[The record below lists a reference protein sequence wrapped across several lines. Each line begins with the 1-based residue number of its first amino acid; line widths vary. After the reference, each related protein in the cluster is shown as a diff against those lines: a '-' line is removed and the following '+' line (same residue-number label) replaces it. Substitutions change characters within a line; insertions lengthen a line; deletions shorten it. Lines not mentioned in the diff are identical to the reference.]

1 MLCGYY
7 LNQIKKRG
15 LYLYCVETG
24 LQGYTNFFK
33 FCEDKLGVPT
43 TTAQRL
49 ILINDRFCG
58 GTHTLPDKFYK
69 YGSSKLALMATFQ
82 NGLEGKIAPVTSVKD
97 IEKLHKFYASH
108 GWNVDLE
115 TTWKDDLE
123 TYRREEVEKRK
134 AKRARLNKPF
144 ESVRTE
150 AEKTREKIPRGFYT
164 YTKFLDQTINRLKDL
179 FPPEGDAFEEP
190 MKRVLDV
197 LKDVQSELLYRQS
210 GDMLEGL

>member
-1 MLCGYY
+1 MSYDVIEGMLPGKKLELEMASLIQREGEVQFTRYLPLEMPTKVEPQFEQLRSMTKSFVRCAERIQTDFVLCGYY

-123 TYRREEVEKRK
+123 TYRREEV
-134 AKRARLNKPF
+134 
-144 ESVRTE
+144 
-150 AEKTREKIPRGFYT
+150 
-164 YTKFLDQTINRLKDL
+164 
-179 FPPEGDAFEEP
+179 
-190 MKRVLDV
+190 
-197 LKDVQSELLYRQS
+197 
-210 GDMLEGL
+210 